1 MTGYLIRRVAQS
13 IIVVFGVVLLTFLLS
28 HLVSEGLRRSRLPRA
43 EGDTGRRSSS
53 STTRTTTTVS
63 IVQQFWLYT
72 EGIVVHGDLG
82 CSCKF
87 NQSVVSLIDERI
99 PKTLV
104 LVGISTVFALLDGD
118 PARDS
123 PGRATQ
129 HSRSTTSLTG
139 ASFVGYAMPAF
150 LLGELLILWFAL
162 DLHWFSFEAPQS
174 QSVWGI
180 LGDPR
185 ALVLPVFT
193 LAVLTIAGFSRYMRS
208 SMMETLTEDYIR
220 TAGRRAPARVACS
233 TSHALRNA
241 LIPIITLLGLTL
253 PAIVG
258 GAIITE
264 TVFNYPGHGTAD
276 DKCGDAERRAAS
288 DRDDLRGGDRDG
300 PRQPDRGRAL
310 RGGRPA
316 GALCVGRP
324 SQWP

>member
-28 HLVSEGLRRSRLPRA
+28 HLYPRDSAARACLGPKANQQQIQQFNHENHYDVSLA
-43 EGDTGRRSSS
+43 K
-53 STTRTTTTVS
+53 
-63 IVQQFWLYT
+63 QFWLYT

-82 CSCKF
+82 RSCKL
-87 NQSVVSLIDERI
+87 NQSVRSLIDERI

-104 LVGISTVFALLDGD
+104 LVGISTVFALLIAIPLGILQVVRRNTPVDY
-118 PARDS
+118 A
-123 PGRATQ
+123 
-129 HSRSTTSLTG
+129 LTG
-139 ASFVGYAMPAF
+139 VSFVGYAMPAF

-162 DLHWFSFEAPQS
+162 DLHWFSFEAPQA

-180 LGDPR
+180 LADPR

-208 SMMETLTEDYIR
+208 SMMEALTEDYIR
-220 TAGRRAPARVACS
+220 TARAKGASPRRVLYK
-233 TSHALRNA
+233 HALRNA

-264 TVFNYPGHGTAD
+264 TVFNYPGMGLLTTNAATQNDVPLLIGTTFVAAIATVLGNLIAD
-276 DKCGDAERRAAS
+276 VLYVVVD
-288 DRDDLRGGDRDG
+288 
-300 PRQPDRGRAL
+300 PRVRYA
-310 RGGRPA
+310 
-316 GALCVGRP
+316 
-324 SQWP
+324 